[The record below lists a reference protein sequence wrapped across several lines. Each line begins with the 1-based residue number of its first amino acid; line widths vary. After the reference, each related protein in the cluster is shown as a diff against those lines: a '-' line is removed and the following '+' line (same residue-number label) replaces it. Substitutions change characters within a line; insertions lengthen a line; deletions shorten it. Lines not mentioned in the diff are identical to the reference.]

1 MGFLRRLFGGG
12 QQTNTDNN
20 GYHLYIRCKRCSTIV
35 HVRIDLR
42 NDLAADYGDTAA
54 EGYTLVK
61 EVMDDRCFRL
71 MRAELHFDARRRET
85 SREVEGG
92 TFVTEEE
99 WEAQRASATSGNQQ
113 PPAGS

>member
-1 MGFLRRLFGGG
+1 
-12 QQTNTDNN
+12 
-20 GYHLYIRCKRCSTIV
+20 
-35 HVRIDLR
+35 VRIDLR
-42 NDLAADYGDTAA
+42 NDLTADYGDTDA

-71 MRAELHFDARRRET
+71 MRAELQFDTKRRET

-99 WEAQRASATSGNQQ
+99 WEAQRAGATSGERR